1 MTRSEFLRLMA
12 AGFVAGARG
21 GRLRAAPSGRLS
33 AVVFDGFPIFDPRGA
48 VRVAEELFPGRG
60 GELVAAWRTRQFEY
74 QWLRAL
80 GGKYADFR
88 ETTSEGLTFAAK
100 QSRIDLSL
108 QARDRLME
116 VYVALPVWPDVEP
129 ALAALREEGLRL
141 AILSNMTPAMLDAGI
156 RKAGLTGVFEHVL
169 STDRLR
175 TYKPDPRAYRMG
187 VDALGLARERIL
199 FAAFAGWDVAGARWF
214 GYPTFWVNRLAQPE
228 ESLGA
233 PADGSGPGLTDLVE
247 WVRKRR

>member
-88 ETTSEGLTFAAK
+88 ECTSEGLVFAAK
-100 QSRIDLSL
+100 QLRIDLAP
-108 QARDRLME
+108 QARDRLMG
-116 VYVALPVWPDVEP
+116 VYLDLPLWPDVKP
-129 ALAALREEGLRL
+129 ALAALKGAGLRL
-141 AILSNMTPAMLDAGI
+141 AILSNMTPGMLEAGI
-156 RKAGLTGVFEHVL
+156 RKAGLTDVFEHVL
-169 STDRLR
+169 STDRLK
-175 TYKPDPRAYRMG
+175 TYKPDPRAYQMG
-187 VDALGLARERIL
+187 VDAFGLARERIL
-199 FAAFAGWDVAGARWF
+199 FAAFAGWDVAGAKWF
-214 GYPTFWVNRLAQPE
+214 GYPTFWVNRLNQPE
-228 ESLGA
+228 EALGA
-233 PADGSGPGLTDLVE
+233 EADGSGPGMDDLVA
-247 WVRKRR
+247 WVRR